1 METTK
6 LAHGVKVITR
16 YDEQG
21 QIVEIF
27 SQDDLVDNFLLAM
40 EVKKS
45 GDLQKAA
52 KMLELS
58 TNPPSIYKGHYEQL
72 FIIYRKFYRQDMQDG
87 NYQAVIN
94 RINRMIKLD
103 NEMLEIIAHYRTT
116 VQNNP
121 CNIDDIKDESNIK
134 VTDLKTLQKALD
146 LV

>member
-1 METTK
+1 METAK
-6 LAHGVKVITR
+6 LAHDIKVITR

-21 QIVEIF
+21 RIVEMF
-27 SQDDLVDNFLLAM
+27 SQDDLVDNYLLAM

-87 NYQAVIN
+87 NYQAVID

-103 NEMLEIIAHYRTT
+103 NEMLKAIVLHRTNI
-116 VQNNP
+116 QNNP
-121 CNIDDIKDESNIK
+121 CTLDDVKDESNIK
-134 VTDLKTLQKALD
+134 VSDLKTLQKALD

>member
-1 METTK
+1 METAK
-6 LAHGVKVITR
+6 LAHDIKVITR
-16 YDEQG
+16 YEEQG
-21 QIVEIF
+21 RIVEMF
-27 SQDDLVDNFLLAM
+27 SQDDLVDNYLLAM

-72 FIIYRKFYRQDMQDG
+72 FIIYRKLYRQDMQDG
-87 NYQAVIN
+87 NYQAVID

-103 NEMLEIIAHYRTT
+103 NEMLKAIVLHRTNI
-116 VQNNP
+116 QNNP
-121 CNIDDIKDESNIK
+121 CTLDDVKDESNIK
-134 VTDLKTLQKALD
+134 VSDLKTLQKALD

>member
-1 METTK
+1 MEVNQ
-6 LAHGVKVITR
+6 LVHGVKVITR

-21 QIVEIF
+21 RVVEIF
-27 SQDDLVDNFLLAM
+27 SQDDLVENFLSAM

-45 GDLQKAA
+45 GDLQKAS

-87 NYQAVIN
+87 NYQAVID

-103 NEMLEIIAHYRTT
+103 NEMLSTIAYYRTT
-116 VQNNP
+116 IQNNP
-121 CNIDDIKDESNIK
+121 CGTDDIKDESNIK
-134 VTDLKTLQKALD
+134 ISDLNTLQKALS
-146 LV
+146 LI

>member
-6 LAHGVKVITR
+6 LAHDIKVITR

-21 QIVEIF
+21 RIVEMF
-27 SQDDLVDNFLLAM
+27 SQDDLVDNYLLAM
-40 EVKKS
+40 EVKRS

-58 TNPPSIYKGHYEQL
+58 TNPPSIYKGHYGQL

-87 NYQAVIN
+87 NYQAVID
-94 RINRMIKLD
+94 RIHRMIKLD
-103 NEMLEIIAHYRTT
+103 NEMLKAIVLHRTNI
-116 VQNNP
+116 QNNP
-121 CNIDDIKDESNIK
+121 CTLDDVKDESNIK
-134 VTDLKTLQKALD
+134 VSDLKTLQKALD

>member
-1 METTK
+1 METAK
-6 LAHGVKVITR
+6 LAHDIKVITR

-21 QIVEIF
+21 RIVEMF
-27 SQDDLVDNFLLAM
+27 SQDDLVDNYLLAM

-72 FIIYRKFYRQDMQDG
+72 FIIYRKLYRQDMQDG
-87 NYQAVIN
+87 NYQAVID

-103 NEMLEIIAHYRTT
+103 NEMLKAIVLHRTNI
-116 VQNNP
+116 QNNP
-121 CNIDDIKDESNIK
+121 CTLDDVKDESNIK
-134 VTDLKTLQKALD
+134 VSDLKTLQKALD

>member
-1 METTK
+1 METAK
-6 LAHGVKVITR
+6 LAHDIKVITR

-21 QIVEIF
+21 RIVEMF
-27 SQDDLVDNFLLAM
+27 SQDDLVDNYLLAM

-72 FIIYRKFYRQDMQDG
+72 FIIYRKLYRQDMQDG
-87 NYQAVIN
+87 NYQAVID
-94 RINRMIKLD
+94 RINRMINLD
-103 NEMLEIIAHYRTT
+103 NEMLKAIVLHRTNI
-116 VQNNP
+116 QNNP
-121 CNIDDIKDESNIK
+121 CTLDDVKDESNIK
-134 VTDLKTLQKALD
+134 VSDLKTLQKALD